1 MKTISKKSSKQ
12 GRLHLLSKKKN
23 EQGKVTILCFQN
35 YLSIS
40 QFVVPKYFIGIN

>member
-1 MKTISKKSSKQ
+1 MEKISKKSIK
-12 GRLHLLSKKKN
+12 RECLHLLSKKN

-40 QFVVPKYFIGIN
+40 QFVVPKYFISIN